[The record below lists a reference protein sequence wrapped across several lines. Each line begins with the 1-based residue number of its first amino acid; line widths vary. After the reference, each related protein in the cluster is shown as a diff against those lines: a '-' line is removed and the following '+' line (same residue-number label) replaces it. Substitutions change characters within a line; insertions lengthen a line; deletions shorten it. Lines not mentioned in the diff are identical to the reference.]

1 MRAQDG
7 RERGMGTGRL
17 ALEGRVD
24 FFPLW
29 VCSFDLGMSMV
40 LARRVSD
47 RRIRL
52 GRVIIITTLAPRH
65 HLSSPCL
72 LRATTISRHVVSF
85 SGRGILSGPRLR
97 ISFLFSCIKSSVTRF
112 GSVWVVVMVAVF
124 ASHHSTL
131 PSRPAECIIA

>member
-1 MRAQDG
+1 
-7 RERGMGTGRL
+7 MGTGRL

-29 VCSFDLGMSMV
+29 VCSLDLGMSMV

-47 RRIRL
+47 RRIRS
-52 GRVIIITTLAPRH
+52 GRIIIITTLAPGH

-85 SGRGILSGPRLR
+85 SGRGILSGPRSR
-97 ISFLFSCIKSSVTRF
+97 ISFFVFMYQRF
-112 GSVWVVVMVAVF
+112 CNSLRLGMGGDGGGF
-124 ASHHSTL
+124 CLASQYLALETGGVYYSL
-131 PSRPAECIIA
+131 DKADMR